1 MQNTKVYISKFPQKT
16 PKKIYSNCSLI
27 NFSLKFM
34 KHIFV
39 NYNILYALVFYCQ
52 AINYKFIYS
61 VMDLPNGTLG
71 MERQL
76 SGISWSDFGHGW

>member
-1 MQNTKVYISKFPQKT
+1 
-16 PKKIYSNCSLI
+16 
-27 NFSLKFM
+27 M